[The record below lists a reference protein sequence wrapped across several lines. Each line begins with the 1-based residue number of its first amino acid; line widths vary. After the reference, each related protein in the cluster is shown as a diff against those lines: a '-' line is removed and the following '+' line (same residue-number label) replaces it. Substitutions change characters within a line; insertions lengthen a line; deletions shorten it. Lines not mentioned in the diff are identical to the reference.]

1 MLLSYISLAE
11 YNVTCDCRR
20 NRSRL
25 SYWGNAQQTDWG
37 PSCAFDPVKLGV
49 TTDLA
54 PGSGIEVVVA
64 VAKDSASAEKPKKKA
79 RKAS

>member
-1 MLLSYISLAE
+1 M
-11 YNVTCDCRR
+11 
-20 NRSRL
+20 
-25 SYWGNAQQTDWG
+25 GNAQQTDWG

-64 VAKDSASAEKPKKKA
+64 VAKDSASAEKPLSLNWNCCS
-79 RKAS
+79 RSPSLLLP